1 MKTQFTLLL
10 LISIGILT
18 ACNTIPTMSPTSH
31 VDTLV
36 ATETALPAFDD
47 DPPSP
52 TTTPEIFNP
61 APVEGVISD
70 KTRSDLAA
78 RLGME
83 LASIRVAEFTA
94 QDWPDACLGLAPDP
108 GQECAKFNVPG
119 WRVVLNAAGHT
130 HEYRATRDGSL
141 ISYSGPVLFAAPE
154 ACRQPETSFIYSPE
168 DGYCFA
174 YPVYFHRNNERGP
187 VEIFGPAYGPG
198 PEPLYASMTMEIN
211 VLPVGQT
218 LEQAVDIFLENLGDV
233 PQPQTR
239 QALTVGGE
247 PAVMLE
253 VVPGMLGSRDV
264 FFIHRELLFHL
275 TFWPAP
281 SVAPETS
288 ADVEDLYR
296 TVISSW
302 NFQP

>member
-18 ACNTIPTMSPTSH
+18 ACNTISTLSPTSH
-31 VDTLV
+31 VETLV

-47 DPPSP
+47 EPPSP

-94 QDWPDACLGLAPDP
+94 QDWPDACLGLAPTP

-130 HEYRATRDGSL
+130 HEYRATKDGNL

-187 VEIFGPAYGPG
+187 IEIFGPAYGPG
-198 PEPLYASMTMEIN
+198 PEPLYASMTMEIS
-211 VLPVGQT
+211 VLPEGQT
-218 LEQAVDIFLENLGDV
+218 LEKAVDVFIENLGDV

-239 QALTVGGE
+239 QALNVGGE

-264 FFIHRELLFHL
+264 FFVHRQLLFHL

-281 SVAPETS
+281 SVTPETS
-288 ADVEDLYR
+288 ADVEDLYQ
-296 TVISSW
+296 TILSSW
-302 NFQP
+302 NF